1 MIAFNNN
8 LCHFKSR
15 KEAQIM
21 WPNTEQRKGIHFPAP
36 SEIAQE
42 AGGGFNLL
50 KFLKRIFEK
59 FLKLF
64 R

>member
-1 MIAFNNN
+1 
-8 LCHFKSR
+8 
-15 KEAQIM
+15 M

-42 AGGGFNLL
+42 AEDGFNLL
-50 KFLKRIFEK
+50 NFLKRIIEK
-59 FLKLF
+59 VMKLF